1 MRRSILFTVLLA
13 CGAVQAA
20 DWLSIGKTVNGND
33 EVFVDVSGI
42 LVVDSS
48 IRRAWVKTV
57 HAPHGDQQSNRETQ
71 SVASYSFNCEEKSF
85 RHEAFTAYYEDGT
98 NYAMPVDRYPDSWEP
113 VPPDTL
119 LSAELQFVCAFKPK

>member
-1 MRRSILFTVLLA
+1 MRRSIPITLLLA
-13 CGAVQAA
+13 CSAVQAA
-20 DWLSIGKTVNGND
+20 DWLSIAKTANGND

-42 LVVDSS
+42 LLVDNS

-57 HAPHGDQQSNRETQ
+57 HAPRDEHQSNRETQ

-98 NYAMPVDRYPDSWEP
+98 NHAMPVDRYPDSWEA

-119 LSAELQFVCAFKPK
+119 LSAEMQFVCAFKPK